1 MKRILALG
9 WCVCVAA
16 LAVGETPLKAM
27 TFNVRYGTAAD
38 GENHWD
44 KRKDLLVDTIRTQ
57 GPDLLGVQE
66 CLVFQAEYI
75 VAQLPEYR
83 WLGIGRDRNG
93 TGEMAAILYR
103 HKDFVPV
110 DYGSFWLSKTPEEPG
125 SKSWDSSL
133 TRIAT
138 HVKFFHPVS
147 GKFLHFFNTH
157 FDHKGAEARNE
168 SGALLGSRVAALTDG
183 APVIVTG
190 DFNATGDTSA
200 PWTTLTT
207 TGALTDA
214 WTASPERVGPV
225 STWCGFKA
233 PDPAATNR
241 IDWILYRNGVRVKRC
256 ENVVREVDGRYPSD
270 HFAVVADL
278 VLPW

>member
-1 MKRILALG
+1 
-9 WCVCVAA
+9 
-16 LAVGETPLKAM
+16 
-27 TFNVRYGTAAD
+27 
-38 GENHWD
+38 
-44 KRKDLLVDTIRTQ
+44 
-57 GPDLLGVQE
+57 
-66 CLVFQAEYI
+66 
-75 VAQLPEYR
+75 
-83 WLGIGRDRNG
+83 
-93 TGEMAAILYR
+93 
-103 HKDFVPV
+103 V

-138 HVKFFHPVS
+138 HVKFFHPAS
-147 GKFLHFFNTH
+147 GKFVHYFNTH
-157 FDHKGAEARNE
+157 FDHKGEEARRE
-168 SGALLGSRVAALTDG
+168 SAALLGSRVAALTDG

-214 WTASPERVGPV
+214 WTTTPERVGPV

-241 IDWILYRNGVRVKRC
+241 IDWILFSNGVQVKRC
-256 ENVVREVDGRYPSD
+256 ETVVRAVDGRYPSD
-270 HFAVVADL
+270 HFPVVADL